1 MYLEQKR
8 IQFVLRRKEGRNKK
22 MDSEKNKKGGN
33 VSMKCYISL
42 IVRAKIDLKKKKLEL
57 ETRDFNTFL
66 LSYS

>member
-42 IVRAKIDLKKKKLEL
+42 IVRAKIDLKKKKA
-57 ETRDFNTFL
+57 RIRNTGF
-66 LSYS
+66 